1 MYFPCGKVYQW
12 FWWKKSTH
20 TLRKKMD
27 INFPGSPSLMDFAAF
42 SHVMGN
48 WRGNPCISHIIKYTM
63 GCESNGKKAPML
75 WEKYEYKF
83 LSSPHTMDFVRFS
96 PNPNSQAF
104 PGNKFQGFSNSMD
117 FSTFFHAMGNLWE
130 NLCISHM
137 MRYTTVWESRGC
149 FSLSIVRLTSW
160 RSEVLR

>member
-1 MYFPCGKVYQW
+1 MGKAMYFPCGKVYQW

-48 WRGNPCISHIIKYTM
+48 WRGNPCISHIIKYTI

-75 WEKYEYKF
+75 WEKYEFKF
-83 LSSPHTMDFVRFS
+83 SSSPHTMGFVGFS
-96 PNPNSQAF
+96 RNQIPRLF
-104 PGNKFQGFSNSMD
+104 PGTNPKAFLIQWIFLPFSMLWEID
-117 FSTFFHAMGNLWE
+117 EKTYAFLIWWDIPQYGNLE
-130 NLCISHM
+130 AASH
-137 MRYTTVWESRGC
+137 
-149 FSLSIVRLTSW
+149 
-160 RSEVLR
+160 